1 MPTTRSPKQRFHGE
15 PGTGGIDPLSLSGKK
30 KRFLRIEA
38 VHRMPP
44 FLINLVSPK
53 NQWIFIN
60 SNGSLTAGRKN
71 PDQAIF
77 PYCTDDKLAD
87 LAETTGSVT
96 FVRKMPSDSSNPSI
110 WRPFSQ
116 NPEASENIDR
126 TLYKSPEGDEIILEE
141 TNHNLSLQFSCGWS
155 FSPRYGFVRSIE
167 LKNLGSVETSI
178 NLLDGIQNLV
188 PCGLDQAFQNQFSN
202 LGNAYKKNELVVP
215 DNLGIYYLSSIPTD
229 KAEPREGL
237 TATIAW
243 SLNYDPDHMLLCGNQ
258 IAVWKRSKAIRDECD
273 IRGQRGAY
281 ILEKQMSLPP
291 GESFRGWIV
300 ADVNQDAG
308 TIEILRRELEKP
320 DELLSRLV
328 KDIQSGHASIRQ
340 KISASDGYQTTNDR
354 KRCRRHLSN
363 VLFNIM
369 RGGIFHDNYLI
380 PRIDFLK
387 RLKHS
392 NVRLYSRFGRE
403 LESLPDKIQAGA
415 LMETIAFYKDP
426 DLSRLAL
433 EYLPLTFSRR
443 HGDPS
448 RPWNT
453 FSIDTTDSE
462 GNPILAYQGNWR
474 DIFQNWEALAY
485 SYPKFLT
492 GMIFRFLNASTADGY
507 NPYRLTKNGFE
518 WEVLDP
524 DEPWANIGYWG
535 DHQIVYLLKFLE
547 LSVKFQPDDLSS
559 RINDSQFVYADLPYR
574 IASFDEIWDNPHETV
589 RFDQSASDTVEK
601 QVEEVG
607 TDGKLLMSEDG
618 RPLKVTLL
626 EKLLV
631 PVLTKLSNFVPEGGI
646 WMNTQRP
653 EWNDAN
659 NALAGNGLSVV
670 TLGYIYRYL
679 NFLISFLGRES
690 VNRNGCLSE
699 AVYQFFKSQS
709 SILTTFAGLLA
720 KPINDGNRYR
730 ITRMLGEAG
739 ADYRQAVYETRLR
752 GPQRDLCIKQVVGF
766 LETANSWIEHSLK
779 ANRREDEL
787 FHSYNLLRRSSESI
801 GIEHLYEMLEGQVS
815 ILSSQSLSP
824 ETAVQLL
831 DSLRRSKI
839 FRPDK
844 GSYMLYPD
852 RELPRFLDRNRVP
865 EEASRKSQVIQSL
878 LKSGDVRVCYRDIRG
893 NVRFNSEFRNVE
905 DLDKKLQ
912 LLREGLLADFSADQI
927 SEVRE
932 IFETTFAHHAFTGR
946 SGTFFAYE
954 GLGSIYWHM
963 VSKLLLAIQ
972 ETYLIA
978 SETAPDKAISDQLTR
993 HYYQTLEGL
1002 GIYDKPEDYGAFP
1015 SDPYSHVPKHSG
1027 VQQPGMTGQVKE
1039 DILVRWGELGIR
1051 IEGGCLSFK
1060 PQLLRTREFLT
1071 EAGTL
1076 NFHGLDG
1083 IDHCTE
1089 LEPGQLAF
1097 TFCQVPIVYSL
1108 ERTEKMRIVFS
1119 DGSVKEQPSSRLAQD
1134 LSNSLFS
1141 RSGKI
1146 GLIGVDIPQKQL
1158 RI

>member
-1 MPTTRSPKQRFHGE
+1 MPTIQSPKQYRHTDPEEGE
-15 PGTGGIDPLSLSGKK
+15 TNFLSLSGKK

-38 VHRMPP
+38 VHKMPP
-44 FLINLVSPK
+44 FLINLVSPE

-60 SNGSLTAGRKN
+60 SNGALTAGREN
-71 PDQAIF
+71 ADQALF

-87 LAETTGSVT
+87 LAETAGSVT
-96 FVRKMPSDSSNPSI
+96 FIRKTASARSNPSI

-116 NPEASENIDR
+116 KPEESENISR
-126 TLYKSPEGDEIILEE
+126 TLYKSPEGNEVILEE
-141 TNHNLSLQFSCGWS
+141 TNHNLGLQMSCGWS
-155 FSPRYGFVRSIE
+155 FSSRYGFVRSMEIE
-167 LKNLGSVETSI
+167 NIGPVETSI
-178 NLLDGIQNLV
+178 HLLDGIQNIV
-188 PCGLDQAFQNQFSN
+188 PNGLDQAFENRFSN
-202 LGNAYKKNELVVP
+202 LANAYKKSELVLFE
-215 DNLGIYYLSSIPTD
+215 NLGIYYLSSIPTD
-229 KAEPREGL
+229 KAQPSESL
-237 TATIAW
+237 KATTAW
-243 SLNYDPDHMLLCGNQ
+243 SLNYEPDHTLLSGNQ
-258 IAVWKRSKAIRDECD
+258 IAAWRRSKAIRDEVD
-273 IRGQRGAY
+273 VRGQRGAY
-281 ILEKQMSLPP
+281 ILEKKMSLPA
-291 GESFRGWIV
+291 GARFSGWIV
-300 ADVNQDAG
+300 AEVNQDAG
-308 TIEILRRELEKP
+308 TIEILRRELKKP
-320 DELLSRLV
+320 DELLSSLA
-328 KDIQSGHASIRQ
+328 KDIQSGHAGIRR
-340 KISASDGYQTTNDR
+340 KISASDGMQSTNDR
-354 KRCRRHLSN
+354 ERCRRHLSN

-387 RLKHS
+387 HLKNS
-392 NVRLYSRFGRE
+392 NSPLYSKFSGE
-403 LESLPDKIQAGA
+403 LESLPRTIQAGA
-415 LMETIAFYKDP
+415 LMETVESCKDP

-453 FSIDTTDSE
+453 FSIDTTDPE

-485 SYPKFLT
+485 SYPKFLS

-518 WEVLDP
+518 WEVLGP
-524 DEPWANIGYWG
+524 DEPWSNIGYWG

-547 LSVKFQPDDLSS
+547 LSVKFQPDELSS
-559 RINDSQFVYADLPYR
+559 RINDAQFVYANLPYR
-574 IASFDEIWDNPHETV
+574 IADFEEIWENPHETV
-589 RFDQSASDTVEK
+589 RFDQSANDTIEK
-601 QVEEVG
+601 QVERVG
-607 TDGKLLMSEDG
+607 TDGKLLLSEDG
-618 RPLKVTLL
+618 QPLKVTLL

-631 PVLTKLSNFVPEGGI
+631 PILSKLSNFIPEGGI

-670 TLGYIYRYL
+670 TLGYIHRYL
-679 NFLISFLGRES
+679 NFLIAFLGSERVDRTS
-690 VNRNGCLSE
+690 FISE
-699 AVYQFFKSQS
+699 AVYRFFKSQS
-709 SILTTFAGLLA
+709 STLRTHAGLLEN
-720 KPINDGNRYR
+720 PIDNGNRYR
-730 ITRMLGEAG
+730 IAKMLGEAG
-739 ADYRQAVYETRLR
+739 AKYRQAVYETRLR
-752 GPQRDLCIKQVVGF
+752 GPGKDLCIEETVEF
-766 LETANSWIEHSLK
+766 LKTSNSWIEHSLK
-779 ANRREDEL
+779 ANRRKDGL
-787 FHSYNLLRRSSESI
+787 FHSYNLLRRSFESI

-815 ILSSQSLSP
+815 ILSSQCLSP
-824 ETAVQLL
+824 EAAVQLL
-831 DSLRRSKI
+831 DGLRRSKI

-844 GSYMLYPD
+844 GSFMLYPD

-865 EEASRKSQVIQSL
+865 EKESRKSPVIQHL
-878 LKSGDVRVCYRDIRG
+878 LKSGDKRVCYRDIRG
-893 NVRFNSEFRNVE
+893 NIRFNSAFRNVE
-905 DLDKKLQ
+905 DLSKQ
-912 LLREGLLADFSADQI
+912 LHILRDGLLADFSAERI
-927 SEVRE
+927 GEVRE

-972 ETYLIA
+972 ETYLTA
-978 SETAPDKAISDQLTR
+978 SETHPDKAILDRLAR
-993 HYYQTLEGL
+993 HYYRTLEGL

-1060 PQLLRTREFLT
+1060 PRLLRISEFLK
-1071 EAGTL
+1071 EPGQL

-1083 IDHCTE
+1083 KDHCIE

-1097 TFCQVPIVYSL
+1097 TFCQVAIVYAL
-1108 ERTEKMRIVFS
+1108 DEAEKIRIVFS
-1119 DGSVKEQPSSRLAQD
+1119 DGSIEEQSSPL
-1134 LSNSLFS
+1134 LSEELSDSLFS

-1146 GLIGVDIPQKQL
+1146 GLIRVGIPRKQL
-1158 RI
+1158 RD